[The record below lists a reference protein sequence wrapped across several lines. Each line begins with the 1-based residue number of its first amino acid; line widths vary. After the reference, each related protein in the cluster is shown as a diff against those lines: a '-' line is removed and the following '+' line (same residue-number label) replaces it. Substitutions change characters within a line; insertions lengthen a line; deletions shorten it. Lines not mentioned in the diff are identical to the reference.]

1 MRGVWKCRLRVSGRP
16 LGAPTPRPRPGPAR
30 SSSAT
35 AGGGSFRLS
44 SPWRVPPHTAVLCRY
59 VLMAPVLKSFFI
71 KIHCQHVK
79 TRSFQVTGASE
90 CAQPRTPPRNWG
102 GVDCRSGMPA
112 AWMARAQ
119 AQSVGVLL
127 WGRSGLPRLVCFW
140 GLLPLAVAPPTCR
153 LRPVA

>member
-71 KIHCQHVK
+71 KIHRQHVK

-90 CAQPRTPPRNWG
+90 CALE
-102 GVDCRSGMPA
+102 CRVHGPELWSLGHLLSGRPGEVRQSSHG
-112 AWMARAQ
+112 AREHLPSTRGLFQ
-119 AQSVGVLL
+119 APIIS
-127 WGRSGLPRLVCFW
+127 
-140 GLLPLAVAPPTCR
+140 
-153 LRPVA
+153 LRPANWPQGGGFPPH